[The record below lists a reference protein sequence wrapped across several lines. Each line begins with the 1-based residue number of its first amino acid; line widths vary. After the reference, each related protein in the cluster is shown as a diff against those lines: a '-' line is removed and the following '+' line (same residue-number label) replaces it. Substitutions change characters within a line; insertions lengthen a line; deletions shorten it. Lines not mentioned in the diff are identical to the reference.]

1 MTNLFTEPPYGGFS
15 CQNPLNNMILPKKR
29 DSMKRIALLGLVCFA
44 LSGCGDDGGGKVTN
58 EFLVGK
64 WDCVHKEYK
73 SSYDSKFEEYSDYV
87 ESSSKQIIQSYKVVN
102 GVLLLKTGDEEAV
115 EVDLDEVYNNLKIED
130 KTDNQEYVINRNLV
144 KNSSNKFTFEAEM
157 FITDQDNNTGETK
170 SKTKILRVCTKA
182 K

>member
-1 MTNLFTEPPYGGFS
+1 M
-15 CQNPLNNMILPKKR
+15 
-29 DSMKRIALLGLVCFA
+29 
-44 LSGCGDDGGGKVTN
+44 
-58 EFLVGK
+58 
-64 WDCVHKEYK
+64 
-73 SSYDSKFEEYSDYV
+73 
-87 ESSSKQIIQSYKVVN
+87 
-102 GVLLLKTGDEEAV
+102 KTGDEEAV

-144 KNSSNKFTFEAEM
+144 KNSSNKFTFEVEM

>member
-1 MTNLFTEPPYGGFS
+1 
-15 CQNPLNNMILPKKR
+15 MILPKKR
-29 DSMKRIALLGLVCFA
+29 DSMKRIALLGLVYFA
-44 LSGCGDDGGGKVTN
+44 LSGCGDDDGGKVTN

-87 ESSSKQIIQSYKVVN
+87 ESSSKQIIQSYKIVN

-115 EVDLDEVYNNLKIED
+115 EVDLDKVYNNLKIED

-157 FITDQDNNTGETK
+157 FITDRDNKTGETK
-170 SKTKILRVCTKA
+170 SKTKILSVCTKA

>member
-1 MTNLFTEPPYGGFS
+1 
-15 CQNPLNNMILPKKR
+15 
-29 DSMKRIALLGLVCFA
+29 MKRIALLGLACIA
-44 LSGCGDDGGGKVTN
+44 LSGCGDDSGGKVTN

-102 GVLLLKTGDEEAV
+102 GVLLLKTGDEEV
-115 EVDLDEVYNNLKIED
+115 EPVDLDEVYNNLKIED

-144 KNSSNKFTFEAEM
+144 KNSSNKFTFEVEI
-157 FITDQDNNTGETK
+157 FSTHHGDKIDGTK
-170 SKTKILRVCTKA
+170 SKTKILRVCTRIK
-182 K
+182 

>member
-1 MTNLFTEPPYGGFS
+1 M
-15 CQNPLNNMILPKKR
+15 
-29 DSMKRIALLGLVCFA
+29 
-44 LSGCGDDGGGKVTN
+44 
-58 EFLVGK
+58 VGK

-87 ESSSKQIIQSYKVVN
+87 ESRSEQIIQSFKVVN
-102 GVLLLKTGDEEAV
+102 GVLLLKTGDEEV
-115 EVDLDEVYNNLKIED
+115 EPVDLDEVYNNLKMEGKD
-130 KTDNQEYVINRNLV
+130 YDQEYVINRNLV
-144 KNSSNKFTFEAEM
+144 KNSSNKFTFEVEM